1 MKLSANQ
8 AAKEIG
14 KSVPTIT
21 RAINSGRLTATKKDN
36 GGYEIDPAELFRV
49 WPRVTAKDNTQGNT
63 LNSTTPHE
71 TRVLEVKLEAA
82 AAMLDQVKGQLA
94 DALEQRD
101 KWQQQAEAQQRLL
114 EAPKGEQ
121 APTQR
126 ATVKRGI
133 WARLTG
139 QEG

>member
-21 RAINSGRLTATKKDN
+21 RAINSGRLTAVKKEN

-49 WPRVTAKDNTQGNT
+49 WPRVTAKDNAQGNT
-63 LNSTTPHE
+63 LNDTTPHE
-71 TRVLEVKLEAA
+71 TRVLEVKLDAER
-82 AAMLDQVKGQLA
+82 AMLEQVRAQLA

-121 APTQR
+121 APTPP